1 MLTLYARY
9 NNDELRALQ
18 GLCLD
23 FCCYQYDKDSLYS
36 EICVNCE
43 RRNVCKDLTSLARHC
58 ETLINSRKS
67 AHC

>member
-9 NNDELRALQ
+9 RDDELRALQ

-23 FCCYQYDKDSLYS
+23 FCCYQYDKDALYYK
-36 EICVNCE
+36 CANCE
-43 RRNVCKDLTSLARHC
+43 RRHVCKDLTSLAHHC

-67 AHC
+67 VHC

>member
-9 NNDELRALQ
+9 RDDELSALQ
-18 GLCLD
+18 EYCLD
-23 FCCYQYDKDSLYS
+23 FCIYQEDEDRAYPD
-36 EICVNCE
+36 ICANCE
-43 RRNVCKDLTSLARHC
+43 RRRVCKDLTSLAHHC

>member
-9 NNDELRALQ
+9 SNDELRALQ
-18 GLCLD
+18 ALCLD
-23 FCCYQYDKDSLYS
+23 FCIYLEDEDRPYS
-36 EICVNCE
+36 VVCSNCE
-43 RRNVCKDLTSLARHC
+43 RRRVCKDLINLAHHC